1 MINDAGKHEVKNL
14 ARAASAR
21 RSPAFLRGKR
31 VTLAEQL
38 AHGFGE
44 VRKQQ

>member
-14 ARAASAR
+14 ARCSERAAVAR
-21 RSPAFLRGKR
+21 VLRGKR

-38 AHGFGE
+38 AHGLGE